1 MTEKLFYQDSHM
13 TTFSAYVEKCEQ
25 IGEFY
30 EVVLS
35 GTAFFP
41 TGGGQE
47 ADTGVLGEVHVLD
60 VNEREGIIYH
70 KTDGPLSVG
79 KEVEGHIDWEER
91 FSKMQQHSG
100 EHIVSGLVH
109 AKYGYNNVGFHMGAD
124 TITMDYDGV
133 LTMAQLREI
142 ELEANRVVIGN
153 HPVISL
159 FPTAEELEHI
169 EFRSKKELSGQIRLV
184 EIPGYDRCACCA
196 PQVKRTGEIGIIRL
210 LGLQNY
216 KGGVRVN
223 MLCGFRALEDYYGKT
238 GILKSLSGILSA
250 SEQEITR
257 EVLRLKEELA
267 DKKNQIAGLKQRLLE
282 RKVEE
287 IPRGEA
293 LVIMFEELEG
303 NGPRELMNLLL
314 EKETGVAAVF
324 SGNDREGYRY
334 VIGSRQRDV
343 RPIAKSLN
351 EAFAGRGG
359 GKPEMVQGSLVG
371 KTQDIREMLHKC

>member
-1 MTEKLFYQDSHM
+1 MTEKLFYKDSHM
-13 TTFSAYVEKCEQ
+13 TTFSAHVESCKQE
-25 IGEFY
+25 GEFY

-35 GTAFFP
+35 RTAFFP
-41 TGGGQE
+41 TGGGQD
-47 ADTGVLGEVHVLD
+47 ADTGILGGVRVLD
-60 VNEREGIIYH
+60 VYEKDDIVYHII
-70 KTDGPLSVG
+70 DGALPVG
-79 KEVEGHIDWEER
+79 EEVEGQIDWEER

-109 AKYGYNNVGFHMGAD
+109 AKYGYNNVGFHMGTD

-142 ELEANRVVIGN
+142 EVEANRVVIGN
-153 HPVISL
+153 HPIISL

-196 PQVKRTGEIGIIRL
+196 PQVKRTGEIGQIRL

-223 MLCGFRALEDYYGKT
+223 MLCGFRALEDYHCKT
-238 GILKSLSGILSA
+238 GILKELSGILSA
-250 SEQEITR
+250 SESEIID
-257 EVLRLKEELA
+257 EVLRLKGELS
-267 DKKNQIAGLKQRLLE
+267 DKKNQIADLKQNLLE
-282 RKVEE
+282 WKVKE
-287 IPRGEA
+287 IPDGEE

-303 NGPRELMNLLL
+303 NGPRELMNLLI
-314 EKETGVAAVF
+314 EKGTGVAAVF
-324 SGNDREGYRY
+324 SGNDADGYRY
-334 VIGSRQRDV
+334 VIGSRQKDV

-351 EAFAGRGG
+351 EEFVGRGG
-359 GKPEMVQGSLVG
+359 GKPEMVQGSLAG
-371 KTQDIREMLHKC
+371 RAEDIREMLQKC